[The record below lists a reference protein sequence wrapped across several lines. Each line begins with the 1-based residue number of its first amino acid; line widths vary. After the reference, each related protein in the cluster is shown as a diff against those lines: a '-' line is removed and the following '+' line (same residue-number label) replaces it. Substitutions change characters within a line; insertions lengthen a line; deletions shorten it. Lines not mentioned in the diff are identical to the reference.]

1 MTNPFGIINSEDQTI
16 IYTSFN
22 KVKDIFELNN
32 NIKFTYGIDDTR
44 KKMESLSA
52 ELIRYYSHFNFEQDE
67 NIDSEILA
75 ERNYIFSP
83 SGLAAIYE
91 IVNQVGTMYY
101 IHTDHIGSLNV
112 ISDESGNLVQEMSYD
127 AWGRRRNPNNW
138 SYSGI
143 PANYKFERGF
153 TGHEHMDG
161 NGLINMN
168 GRMYDPIL
176 GRFLSSD
183 PIVLYPDYSQDYN
196 KYSYARNNPLVYYDP
211 SGLYPI
217 YNPNGEFWYD
227 SEDYSIR
234 YTIDEVNNWFE
245 VVGML
250 VDAETATYLFTTING
265 EYGVS
270 INGYFYTLFEME
282 LKDLAFYEASLF
294 EEDLGEMENW
304 YYGLDATNG
313 GGDYVGIYDMD
324 GNLISSVS
332 GNAPAKGMTPE
343 YTKYPVSR
351 ITTVT
356 DPSGKVIFSNT
367 EYNYYPGIA
376 LFETSLMKPG
386 YGITIPP
393 LGIWVGKGTSLAT
406 KQHEYGHYLQYKSM
420 GFGGFYGDVGFPSLY
435 SAWKNSSYIHGQQ
448 WFERDAN
455 SRAHSFF
462 GSYSN
467 LGSWPK

>member
-313 GGDYVGIYDMD
+313 GDEFNWGIPLGVAGTATSAGVEYAENMVRTSFKTGRNPVSWSKLTPKQQAWRTANVLGKNAKYVKY
-324 GNLISSVS
+324 
-332 GNAPAKGMTPE
+332 AKGAGIVGTGISVGMAG
-343 YTKYPVSR
+343 YDIASGQG
-351 ITTVT
+351 TTI
-356 DPSGKVIFSNT
+356 DYF
-367 EYNYYPGIA
+367 
-376 LFETSLMKPG
+376 
-386 YGITIPP
+386 
-393 LGIWVGKGTSLAT
+393 
-406 KQHEYGHYLQYKSM
+406 
-420 GFGGFYGDVGFPSLY
+420 DVGVGTASIGAAIFL
-435 SAWKNSSYIHGQQ
+435 A
-448 WFERDAN
+448 
-455 SRAHSFF
+455 
-462 GSYSN
+462 SN
-467 LGSWPK
+467 PVGWVIGAGAAVYFAGRLVYDIYEEVND